1 MLNQTGGL
9 LLSRPSWLLLLPT
22 TAACAMHGDATGNCA
37 LACSPQ
43 MMHLP
48 LWFKSLVYSEIYLQL
63 PFFFVA
69 TYAFIGEPH
78 FACCC
83 VLNLVAAAAAALS
96 ACGHR
101 RRYHWWRASA
111 VWLH

>member
-1 MLNQTGGL
+1 MPPN
-9 LLSRPSWLLLLPT
+9 R
-22 TAACAMHGDATGNCA
+22 A

-69 TYAFIGEPH
+69 TYAFIGEPRC
-78 FACCC
+78 ACCC
-83 VLNLVAAAAAALS
+83 ILS
-96 ACGHR
+96 
-101 RRYHWWRASA
+101 
-111 VWLH
+111 

>member
-1 MLNQTGGL
+1 MKMPPN
-9 LLSRPSWLLLLPT
+9 R
-22 TAACAMHGDATGNCA
+22 A

-69 TYAFIGEPH
+69 TYAFIGEPRC
-78 FACCC
+78 ACCC
-83 VLNLVAAAAAALS
+83 ILS
-96 ACGHR
+96 
-101 RRYHWWRASA
+101 
-111 VWLH
+111 